1 MSSKQSQ
8 TIPSHVNLEALVK
21 AALEGDAREGITR
34 LLQKVAEL
42 TGSFGCALWR
52 EANRRPGSAKHFTLL
67 ASWFDAHRSYLGIH
81 TLPFKGTIVGR
92 AAAAKTGR
100 ATDNR
105 LTDNRNPN
113 CSLKFLQHHNIDKVA
128 AHRFEFLSERT
139 GVLTLYRRRD
149 VPNEEDYTED
159 DLRLLSTITNLLP
172 YLYSGA
178 RQKAA
183 FNLLKEVESLLRHAS
198 ESLPSQRKRQFLL
211 ASVGAALT
219 KTFHSIETSIF
230 IEDRKMPDIYVCA
243 YTSEGPTHNKV
254 MESRYTPSNRLGFTA
269 LSLYSG
275 TPLRVHDIQNPKA
288 EEDHL
293 KRKYPNF
300 GGHQTTGVSKL
311 VNDYLGRPD
320 PPPPHS
326 LMVAPLIANS
336 RSLGFVRCWVAETGP
351 AYYSSD
357 DLDLLAMVADSVSR
371 TLFAW
376 RQLERVKD
384 QQKREKRAFHAL
396 AKGGYRIGRI
406 KRGVASGD
414 IFLATLAIVEQVI
427 PNATVN
433 SIRLRRPETD
443 ELYFYA
449 YPARDPF
456 LPPQKLTEEMKK
468 SFSLMGDSLA
478 AQVVA
483 IRQPRHFKHLDQKPI
498 KGYREIFPGI
508 KEMIVAPIIVGDRIE
523 GVLDL
528 RTRSRDGFP
537 VNAMGLASTL
547 CNLLGMQIVAQEAE
561 ADKFRARH
569 EAQVTEVRANV
580 AKVENERNM
589 RHAFEDV
596 SHQIKSPLGEA
607 FRRIQLVRE
616 RAESFPFRADLDVIA
631 GLLNRSEL
639 TAKLI
644 GLFASLAKGQRL
656 AVTGTALTAVELV
669 KIATQICE
677 NQRPRISTSRDIK
690 INLDVDSIYRY
701 APSTLKADPELFSQ
715 ALNNLVDNAVKYSYS
730 RTRIRIF
737 ASLGRDNSFILN
749 VVNKGIPILPHETTL
764 AIRRNWRG
772 EQAQRVTG
780 EGNGL
785 GLWIV
790 SNIMRAHGG
799 ELQVLPTRSSDQLT
813 EVRLLFSNLL

>member
-8 TIPSHVNLEALVK
+8 TQPPNVNLEALVR

-52 EANRRPGSAKHFTLL
+52 EATRRSGPAKHFTLL
-67 ASWFDAHRSYLGIH
+67 ASWFDAEQSYLGIH
-81 TLPFKGTIVGR
+81 TLPFKGTIVGK
-92 AAAAKTGR
+92 AAVSRSGS

-105 LTDNRNPN
+105 LAANRNPN
-113 CSLKFLQHHNIDKVA
+113 CNLKFLQSHNIDKVA
-128 AHRFEFLSERT
+128 AHRLTFLSKRT
-139 GVLTLYRRRD
+139 GVLTLYRRRG
-149 VPNEEDYTED
+149 VPNEADYSGH
-159 DLRLLSTITNLLP
+159 DLTQLSAITDLLP

-198 ESLPSQRKRQFLL
+198 ESLPSPRKRQSLL
-211 ASVGAALT
+211 ASVGAALA
-219 KTFHSIETSIF
+219 KTFHSVETSIF
-230 IEDRKMPDIYVCA
+230 VEDRKMPDTYVCA
-243 YTSEGPTHNKV
+243 YTSEGPAHDKV
-254 MESRYTPSNRLGFTA
+254 MASRYTPSSRSGFTA

-275 TPLRVHDIQNPKA
+275 TPLRVHDIQQPKA
-288 EEDHL
+288 EEEFL

-300 GGHQTTGVSKL
+300 GGHKTTGVSAL
-311 VNDYLGRPD
+311 ANDYLGRPD
-320 PPPPHS
+320 PPPPQS

-396 AKGGYRIGRI
+396 ARGGYRIGRI
-406 KRGVASGD
+406 RRGVVSGD

-443 ELYFYA
+443 DLYFYA

-456 LPPQKLTEEMKK
+456 LSPQRLADEMKK
-468 SFSLMGDSLA
+468 SFSLTGDSLA

-483 IRQPRHFKHLDQKPI
+483 IKKPRHFKHLDQKPI
-498 KGYREIFPGI
+498 KGYGEIFPGI
-508 KEMIVAPIIVGDRIE
+508 KEIIVAPIIVGDRVE

-537 VNAMGLASTL
+537 VNAMGLASTI

-561 ADKFRARH
+561 AEKSRARH
-569 EAQVTEVRANV
+569 EAQIAEVRANV
-580 AKVENERNM
+580 EKVNNERNM

-596 SHQIKSPLGEA
+596 SHQIKSPLAEA

-616 RAESFPFRADLDVIA
+616 RAESLPLSADLDVIA
-631 GLLNRSEL
+631 GLLHRSEL

-644 GLFASLAKGQRL
+644 GFFERLAKGERL
-656 AVTGTALTAVELV
+656 AVTGTPLTAVELV
-669 KIATQICE
+669 KIANQICE
-677 NQRPRISTSRDIK
+677 NQRPRISTARDIR
-690 INLDVDSIYRY
+690 IELDSDSFHRH
-701 APSTLKADPELFSQ
+701 APSTLNADPELLSH
-715 ALNNLVDNAVKYSYS
+715 ALSNLVDNAVKYSYS
-730 RTRIRIF
+730 GTTIQIF
-737 ASLGRDNSFILN
+737 ASSSRDNSFIVS
-749 VVNKGIPILPHETTL
+749 VVNKGIPILPHEVSLT
-764 AIRRNWRG
+764 IKRNWRG
-772 EQAQRVTG
+772 EQAQSVTG

-799 ELQVLPTRSSDQLT
+799 DLQVLPTRAADQLT
-813 EVRLLFSNLL
+813 EMRLMFRLS